1 MPILLAFSGGLDT
14 SFCIPFLRDTYD
26 EPVHAVTVDTGGVDD
41 ADALAER
48 ADVLGAEA
56 HHLIDAREA
65 LFEEHLQY
73 LIAGNV
79 LRGQVY
85 PLCVGAERV
94 VQARKV
100 ARLADRI
107 GATTVAHGSTG
118 AGNDQVRFDVA
129 LRALGG
135 GEDGSEDGSAFE
147 VIAPVREH
155 EVAREDSAAYLQE
168 RGFDVPS
175 EGPSKG
181 TAYSVNRG
189 LWGTTV
195 GGKETHTS
203 RQPLPDV
210 AYPDTVAPAD
220 APDEAQTLTLAF
232 EEGRPAALDGDALD
246 PVPLIETLA
255 DLGAAHGVGR
265 GIHTGD
271 TVLGIK
277 GRVGFEAPAAT
288 ILIAAHR
295 ELEKIVLTD
304 AQRFQKDHLA
314 DTYGALLHEGQH
326 FDPVMRDIEAFLE
339 SSQEV
344 VTGEVDVELFK
355 GNARVLGCDSPFS
368 MMDAGSAEYGE
379 THHAWDSRD
388 AEGFTKIA
396 GMQSVLAG
404 KARGMERDS

>member
-14 SFCIPFLRDTYD
+14 SFCIPFLRDTYG

-41 ADALAER
+41 PEALAER
-48 ADVLGAEA
+48 AEALGAAA

-65 LFEEHLQY
+65 LFVEHLRY

-79 LRGQVY
+79 MRGQVY

-94 VQARKV
+94 VQAREV
-100 ARLADRI
+100 ARLAEQL
-107 GATTVAHGSTG
+107 GARTVAHGSTG

-135 GEDGSEDGSAFE
+135 DALD

-155 EVAREDSAAYLQE
+155 ELSREESTAYLKE
-168 RGFDVPS
+168 RGFAAPS
-175 EGPSKG
+175 EGPSNG

-189 LWGTTV
+189 LWGATV
-195 GGKETHTS
+195 GGRETHTS
-203 RQPLPDV
+203 RRPLPDA

-220 APDEAQTLTLAF
+220 APDEAQTLTLSF
-232 EEGRPAALDGDALD
+232 EEGIPTALDGDALD
-246 PVPLIETLA
+246 PVPLIEALA
-255 DLGAAHGVGR
+255 EMGGKHGVGR
-265 GIHTGD
+265 GVHTGD

-295 ELEKIVLTD
+295 ELEKIVLTQ
-304 AQRFQKDHLA
+304 AQRFQKNHLA

-339 SSQEV
+339 SSQAV

-368 MMDAGSAEYGE
+368 MMDAGSADYGE
-379 THHAWDSRD
+379 THRAWDGRD
-388 AEGFTKIA
+388 AEGFSKIT

-404 KARGMERDS
+404 KARSAMRDS